1 MKILFWSQFIQEKG
15 KPAFTPYFFR
25 EFFVLVLLPCLP
37 SQRCKKKTKHSSLSL
52 SPRNICSYPITQ
64 KSYITCSG
72 HSKIVITSRV
82 PKGSVN
88 NAELKVS
95 CSHVVLLV
103 VCCCQFKNL
112 DLRFKATLQAVTAR
126 SCSVTKTPEIFSST
140 CCGCIH
146 LPARA
151 RGAMGHPKGD
161 GVRQGAETAD
171 MMLQEAKE
179 FREKHIP
186 PAA

>member
-52 SPRNICSYPITQ
+52 PQKHMFLSNNIEVVHYLFRA
-64 KSYITCSG
+64 
-72 HSKIVITSRV
+72 HKIVITSSV